1 MSSQWKKR
9 RTTLAMAVVV
19 ALYGTLAVS
28 DDSAAQESQP
38 GDSSTA
44 KTLPKVRVEA
54 DETGYTVPS
63 VTSATKTDT
72 PLRDVPQAVS
82 VITREQVQ
90 DQAMQSL
97 ADVIRYAQIG
107 RAHV

>member
-63 VTSATKTDT
+63 VTSATFSPAPCPYSSAVT
-72 PLRDVPQAVS
+72 PSISRMPGPPFGPS
-82 VITREQVQ
+82 
-90 DQAMQSL
+90 
-97 ADVIRYAQIG
+97 
-107 RAHV
+107 